1 MLKIYVILMIIL
13 FFVSFLCRLGVL
25 HNETFPLNR
34 KIKFGPYVTYTVLDW
49 VCAVGGVVALT
60 IDHIVKLSP

>member
-1 MLKIYVILMIIL
+1 MLKIYVIVMIIL
-13 FFVSFLCRLGVL
+13 FSASFLCRLGIL

-49 VCAVGGVVALT
+49 VCAIGGVVVLT
-60 IDHIVKLSP
+60 LDLIFKLPI